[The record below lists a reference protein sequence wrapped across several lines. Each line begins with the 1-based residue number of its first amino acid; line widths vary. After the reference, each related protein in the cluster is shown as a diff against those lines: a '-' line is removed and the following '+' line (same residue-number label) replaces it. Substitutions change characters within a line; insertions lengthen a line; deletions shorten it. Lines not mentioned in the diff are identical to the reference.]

1 MCVLQVH
8 NVSFAFELMQDAGLQ
23 KPKARPE
30 GEASVTRLLA
40 LLTWPT
46 PPQSSGTVEV
56 VLWMIMVVVV
66 VVVVM
71 MKAVVVV
78 VVVVVVVN
86 LGVRLART
94 PRLGVASKLDWV
106 LPEWVLPLL
115 IVSFVFV
122 VFVCFHDPFVCL
134 FFWCVFMTS
143 FPPPH
148 PFPSPPPTSVFPT
161 GQKKGGRWVE

>member
-30 GEASVTRLLA
+30 GEASVTRLLLA

-46 PPQSSGTVEV
+46 PPQSSGTMEM
-56 VLWMIMVVVV
+56 VLWMIVVV

-78 VVVVVVVN
+78 VVMVEVVVVVN

-94 PRLGVASKLDWV
+94 SLLGVASKPDWV
-106 LPEWVLPLL
+106 LPEWVRPVPILSLC
-115 IVSFVFV
+115 
-122 VFVCFHDPFVCL
+122 VCV
-134 FFWCVFMTS
+134 CVFMTL
-143 FPPPH
+143 FLPPR
-148 PFPSPPPTSVFPT
+148 PFPVPPPPTSVFPK
-161 GQKKGGRWVE
+161 GQKRGVCGGGGILVGRGRWVE